1 MTDTAYAKNI
11 YTHVTVSTFITPLDL
26 IILLYDGVVEN
37 LHKAIFYMNQN
48 DVSLKI
54 YHISKAMAI
63 IKELLES
70 MDMEAGGEIALN
82 LRNLYIFML
91 RELTLAN
98 ARNDTTRVEY
108 IKRLLKDLRVAW
120 REVQ

>member
-1 MTDTAYAKNI
+1 MTDTAYARNI
-11 YTHVTVSTFITPLDL
+11 YTHVMVNTSTTPLDL
-26 IILLYDGVVEN
+26 IILLYDGAVEN

-54 YHISKAMAI
+54 HYISKAMAI
-63 IKELLES
+63 IEELLES
-70 MDMEAGGEIALN
+70 LELEAGGEIAMN

-98 ARNDTTRVEY
+98 ARNDTARVEY
-108 IKRLLKDLRVAW
+108 IKRLLKDLRTAW
-120 REVQ
+120 REIR